1 MYVAK
6 VRVSQHT
13 CSLAVAT
20 QDGGMSMELLEY
32 IILNEEDA
40 LFLARITRMDGN
52 PKKYF
57 DIIENHESTRFL
69 QILEKTPTT
78 LDFLAVIR
86 DVSGIKAFEDS
97 YCFIKPPIKVENGD
111 KIYTVFAPSLAMLK
125 QAYDRLK
132 KIGNWRVEEV
142 KKIVETKPLLTKS
155 QMRIIKTACEMGYFS
170 SKKKVTIKDIADA
183 MGVAKSTAHKHLREA
198 VSKIVEHY
206 MEVGKNIEEIEK
218 YFM

>member
-20 QDGGMSMELLEY
+20 QDGRMSMDLLEY
-32 IILNEEDA
+32 IILNDEDA
-40 LFLARITRMDGN
+40 LFLARITRLDGD

-57 DIIENHESTRFL
+57 DIIENHKSTRFL

-86 DVSGIKAFEDS
+86 DVSGIKAFEDA

-132 KIGNWRVEEV
+132 RIGNWRVEEV
-142 KKIVETKPLLTKS
+142 KKIMNTKPLLTRS
-155 QMRIIKTACEMGYFS
+155 QMRVVKTACEMGYFS
-170 SKKKVTIKDIADA
+170 PRRKATIKDIADA
-183 MGVAKSTAHKHLREA
+183 MGIAKSTAHKHLHEA
-198 VSKIVEHY
+198 ICRIVEHY
-206 MEVGKNIEEIEK
+206 MESGKKLEDFESFFE
-218 YFM
+218 